1 LTRKAVFDKLLSA
14 RVGTTQIEAPM
25 YRIVKRIVHTI
36 TTVTW
41 LVRWEDDS
49 LEQKY
54 AEKEITFPASV
65 SVTEEEVTDTINHP
79 KKTHQSSN
87 PTLDKGEK
95 P

>member
-1 LTRKAVFDKLLSA
+1 LTRKAEFDKSPFDI
-14 RVGTTQIEAPM
+14 VVTIQIEAPM

-41 LVRWEDDS
+41 LIRMEDKSVDGR
-49 LEQKY
+49 
-54 AEKEITFPASV
+54 AVEKEITFPASV
-65 SVTEEEVTDTINHP
+65 SVTEEAVTGTNSNLKNNH
-79 KKTHQSSN
+79 QLSN